1 MNPTMNPTMNHRPIH
16 PESPQ
21 RARPPR
27 ARARRAFTF
36 IEVLVVAVILAILA
50 VVAMPNLLSAA
61 TPMPEPVGEAIE
73 ADLRR
78 ARIESISRLEPMVV
92 VVGAARDRWWVARAA
107 EPNEPLA
114 GAIRVF
120 GSGTLSPFIGH
131 TLQIAIGTDTPT
143 DNESVTIAAFDQFG
157 TRDAGQVTVTLR
169 RFTLESE
176 PTTVANWVLE
186 PQRTRLRPGDDDALT
201 PGL

>member
-1 MNPTMNPTMNHRPIH
+1 MPHHRSIH
-16 PESPQ
+16 PES
-21 RARPPR
+21 RPGERLAVNRPR

-36 IEVLVVAVILAILA
+36 IEVLVVTVILAILA

-131 TLQIAIGTDTPT
+131 TLQIAIGTDTPA

-176 PTTVANWVLE
+176 PTTVANWMLE
-186 PQRTRLRPGDDDALT
+186 PQRTRLRPGDDSALA
-201 PGL
+201 PGM

>member
-1 MNPTMNPTMNHRPIH
+1 MNHRRIH
-16 PESPQ
+16 PEP
-21 RARPPR
+21 RPWARPAH
-27 ARARRAFTF
+27 ARARSAFTF
-36 IEVLVVAVILAILA
+36 SEVLVVTVILAILA

-92 VVGAARDRWWVARAA
+92 VVGAARDRWWIARAT

-131 TLQIAIGTDTPT
+131 TLQIAIGTESPD
-143 DNESVTIAAFDQFG
+143 DNESVTIATFDQFG

-169 RFTLESE
+169 RFTLEKE
-176 PTTVANWVLE
+176 PSAVANWVLE
-186 PQRTRLRPGDDDALT
+186 PQRTRLRLGDDET
-201 PGL
+201 PMPGM

>member
-1 MNPTMNPTMNHRPIH
+1 MPHHRSIH
-16 PESPQ
+16 PESRPGERLAVNRP
-21 RARPPR
+21 RARP
-27 ARARRAFTF
+27 RRAFTF
-36 IEVLVVAVILAILA
+36 IEVLVVTVILAILA

-131 TLQIAIGTDTPT
+131 TLQIAIGTDTPA

-176 PTTVANWVLE
+176 PTTVANWMLE
-186 PQRTRLRPGDDDALT
+186 PQRTRLRPGDDSALA
-201 PGL
+201 PGM

>member
-1 MNPTMNPTMNHRPIH
+1 MPHHRSIH
-16 PESPQ
+16 PES
-21 RARPPR
+21 RPGERLAVNRPR

-36 IEVLVVAVILAILA
+36 IEVLVVTVILAILA

-131 TLQIAIGTDTPT
+131 TLQIAIGTDTPAVDET
-143 DNESVTIAAFDQFG
+143 VIIAAFDQFG
-157 TRDAGQVTVTLR
+157 TRDAGQVTLSLR
-169 RFTLESE
+169 RFTLEKE
-176 PTTVANWVLE
+176 PSAVANWVLE
-186 PQRTRLRPGDDDALT
+186 PQRTRLRPGDDDTLR

>member
-1 MNPTMNPTMNHRPIH
+1 MPHHRSIH
-16 PESPQ
+16 PES
-21 RARPPR
+21 RPGERLAVNRPR

-36 IEVLVVAVILAILA
+36 IEVLVVTVILAILA

-131 TLQIAIGTDTPT
+131 TLQIAIGTDTPA
-143 DNESVTIAAFDQFG
+143 DNESVIIATFDQFG
-157 TRDAGQVTVTLR
+157 TRDAGQVTLSLR
-169 RFTLESE
+169 RFTLEKE
-176 PTTVANWVLE
+176 PSAVANWVLE
-186 PQRTRLRPGDDDALT
+186 PQRTRLRPGDDDTLR

>member
-1 MNPTMNPTMNHRPIH
+1 MPHHRSIH
-16 PESPQ
+16 PES
-21 RARPPR
+21 RPGERLAVNRPR

-36 IEVLVVAVILAILA
+36 IEVLVVTVILAILA

-92 VVGAARDRWWVARAA
+92 VVGAARDRWWIARAA

-131 TLQIAIGTDTPT
+131 TLQIAIGTDTPA
-143 DNESVTIAAFDQFG
+143 DNESVIIATFDQFG

-176 PTTVANWVLE
+176 PTTVANWMLE
-186 PQRTRLRPGDDDALT
+186 PQRTRLRPGDDSALA
-201 PGL
+201 PGM

>member
-1 MNPTMNPTMNHRPIH
+1 MPHHRSIH
-16 PESPQ
+16 PES
-21 RARPPR
+21 RPGERLAVNRPR
-27 ARARRAFTF
+27 TRARRAFTF
-36 IEVLVVAVILAILA
+36 IEVLVVTVILAILA

-131 TLQIAIGTDTPT
+131 TLQIAIGTDTPA

-176 PTTVANWVLE
+176 PTTVANWMLE
-186 PQRTRLRPGDDDALT
+186 PQRTRLRPGDDSALA
-201 PGL
+201 PGM

>member
-1 MNPTMNPTMNHRPIH
+1 
-16 PESPQ
+16 
-21 RARPPR
+21 
-27 ARARRAFTF
+27 
-36 IEVLVVAVILAILA
+36 
-50 VVAMPNLLSAA
+50 
-61 TPMPEPVGEAIE
+61 MPEPVGEAIE

-131 TLQIAIGTDTPT
+131 TLQIAIGTDTPAVDET
-143 DNESVTIAAFDQFG
+143 VIIAAFDQFG
-157 TRDAGQVTVTLR
+157 TRDAGQVTLSLR
-169 RFTLESE
+169 RFTLEKE
-176 PTTVANWVLE
+176 PSAVANWVLE
-186 PQRTRLRPGDDDALT
+186 PQRTRLRPGDDDTLR

>member
-1 MNPTMNPTMNHRPIH
+1 MPHHRSIH
-16 PESPQ
+16 PES
-21 RARPPR
+21 RPGERLAVNRPR

-36 IEVLVVAVILAILA
+36 IEVLVVTVILAILA

-92 VVGAARDRWWVARAA
+92 VVGAARDRWWIARAA

-114 GAIRVF
+114 GAFRIF

-131 TLQIAIGTDTPT
+131 TLQIAIGTDTPA
-143 DNESVTIAAFDQFG
+143 DNESVIIATFDQFG

-176 PTTVANWVLE
+176 PTTVANWMLE
-186 PQRTRLRPGDDDALT
+186 PQRTRLRPGDDSALA
-201 PGL
+201 PGM